1 MCQMVLAAAAAAP
14 PAAAAATVMG
24 LLPLL
29 LVVVGLHHYSAV
41 GSSTRPSRPSI
52 AERRSVGVDVGERLH
67 QSKTKN

>member
-1 MCQMVLAAAAAAP
+1 MFSHACQPQRQQHLMCQMVLAAAAPAA
-14 PAAAAATVMG
+14 PAAAAPATATATVMG

-52 AERRSVGVDVGERLH
+52 G
-67 QSKTKN
+67 

>member
-1 MCQMVLAAAAAAP
+1 MKSVMVVHDMAPTAAAP
-14 PAAAAATVMG
+14 AAPAAAAATVMG

-52 AERRSVGVDVGERLH
+52 G
-67 QSKTKN
+67 